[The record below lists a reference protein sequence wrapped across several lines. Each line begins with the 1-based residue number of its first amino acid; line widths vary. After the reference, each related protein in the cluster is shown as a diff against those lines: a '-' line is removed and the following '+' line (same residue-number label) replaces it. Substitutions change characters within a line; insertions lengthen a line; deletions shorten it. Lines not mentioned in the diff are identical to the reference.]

1 MTRAREIV
9 RETRA
14 HRARLTLTAKDWQ
27 HIYEALDYMGR
38 RKLMTMIGVNGRIA
52 AAQGVARA
60 PARRASETLF

>member
-1 MTRAREIV
+1 M
-9 RETRA
+9 
-14 HRARLTLTAKDWQ
+14 ARLTLTAKDWQ
-27 HIYEALDYMGR
+27 YIYEALDYMGR